1 MKILRK
7 NTDLNLVL
15 NHELDFQMN
24 LGWQENMEQFED
36 EVLNDI
42 INPIDNY
49 ETVRYIHKPDGI
61 DESDIWFYFY
71 FSNNGNYSKG
81 LDYSLV
87 GIEPKENAKMLRQ
100 STESFFRLEFYKT
113 PNLLDVNGNVTGY
126 TAPTRQNRKLIFTK
140 NLTLP
145 LGEKYFYTPL
155 QENIHVPVFHGSN
168 YTNKENMYLFWFQDE
183 SVLAETNLSG
193 TTTGNTF
200 FMTAKFFNAKDGLI
214 TDFYND
220 VYATS
225 REIKENE
232 DMYFQVDI
240 DKRDYSY
247 KIYKFNGTKG
257 IQVGTTTTPIKFY
270 ESGGGTIT
278 PPLSPTPT
286 PTTVNSVS
294 ISANSYQGTISSCD
308 ATADTPVFYSGT
320 LGDGTSLYIN
330 NGLVNFFDGDGD
342 WYKIGSS
349 NVGRISGLGV
359 ISQYQACITPTPTP
373 TPSATPYG
381 PAPSVFYWYKL
392 TRCDNNTIRYS
403 RDYIS
408 GTWSSGMRVYS
419 IDPNITYVIS
429 GSVATTES
437 DPSPN
442 DHLDITRSTI
452 TINGEEIGLNGCDY
466 VVPPVIRTQKIFA
479 YTLANGFPTFSELQQ
494 RCNQYPYQLQGGG
507 YTQYGALYVNE
518 TSITPPTTYTLWD
531 ANTGGQTFNGNG
543 KLYAILLPGQ
553 SKISYIATISTGGV
567 ISEWSSCS

>member
-61 DESDIWFYFY
+61 SESDIWFYFY
-71 FSNNGNYSKG
+71 FSNNGSYNKG

-87 GIEPKENAKMLRQ
+87 GIEPKENSKMLRQ

-113 PNLLDVNGNVTGY
+113 PNLLDSGGNVTGY

-155 QENIHVPVFHGSN
+155 QENIYVPVFHGSN

-183 SVLAETNLSG
+183 SVLVETNLSG

-220 VYATS
+220 VYSTS
-225 REIKENE
+225 HEIIENE

-257 IQVGTTTTPIKFY
+257 VQVGTTETPIKFY
-270 ESGGGTIT
+270 ESGGGTNIDPIT
-278 PPLSPTPT
+278 PTPTNTLTPTPTPTTGIELSPTPT
-286 PTTVNSVS
+286 PTPSTTPD
-294 ISANSYQGTISSCD
+294 GPP
-308 ATADTPVFYSGT
+308 TPVY
-320 LGDGTSLYIN
+320 
-330 NGLVNFFDGDGD
+330 
-342 WYKIGSS
+342 
-349 NVGRISGLGV
+349 
-359 ISQYQACITPTPTP
+359 
-373 TPSATPYG
+373 
-381 PAPSVFYWYKL
+381 YWYKL
-392 TRCDNNTIRYS
+392 TRCDNNSIRYS
-403 RDYIS
+403 SAYIS
-408 GTWSSGMRVYS
+408 GTFSSGMRVYS
-419 IDPNITYVIS
+419 VDPNITYVIS
-429 GSVATTES
+429 GSVATTET

-442 DHLDITRSTI
+442 DHLDITRSTV
-452 TINGEEIGLNGCDY
+452 TINGEEIGLIGCDY
-466 VVPPVIRTQKIFA
+466 VEPPFIRTQKIFA
-479 YTLANGFPTFSELQQ
+479 YSLANGYPTMNELQIQ
-494 RCNQYPYQLQGGG
+494 CTNYPYQLQGAG
-507 YTQYGALYVNE
+507 YTQFGPLYVNE
-518 TSITPPTTYTLWD
+518 TSITPPTTYTLWTQS
-531 ANTGGQTFNGNG
+531 TGGEPFNGNG

-553 SKISYIATISTGGV
+553 SRISYIATISQGGT
-567 ISEWSSCS
+567 ISDWASCS

>member
-49 ETVRYIHKPDGI
+49 ETVRYIHNPDGT

-71 FSNNGNYSKG
+71 FSKGGSYYQG

-113 PNLLDVNGNVTGY
+113 SNLLDVNGNVTGY

-200 FMTAKFFNAKDGLI
+200 FMTAKFFNAKDGVI

-220 VYATS
+220 VYSTS
-225 REIKENE
+225 HEIKENE

-257 IQVGTTTTPIKFY
+257 IEVGTTEKPIKFY
-270 ESGGGTIT
+270 ESGGGINIDPIT
-278 PPLSPTPT
+278 PTPTNTLTPTPT
-286 PTTVNSVS
+286 PTTGMALSPS
-294 ISANSYQGTISSCD
+294 
-308 ATADTPVFYSGT
+308 
-320 LGDGTSLYIN
+320 
-330 NGLVNFFDGDGD
+330 
-342 WYKIGSS
+342 
-349 NVGRISGLGV
+349 
-359 ISQYQACITPTPTP
+359 PTP
-373 TPSATPYG
+373 TPSATPAGAEVPTFSHFKLRPCEFQNQTGFLDGNYDVWSISVLSTAFNSG
-381 PAPSVFYWYKL
+381 DRVEGVAGYFYVVVGSQSASLGEPS
-392 TRCDNNTIRYS
+392 NTLYTVTS
-403 RDYIS
+403 
-408 GTWSSGMRVYS
+408 
-419 IDPNITYVIS
+419 
-429 GSVATTES
+429 ATV
-437 DPSPN
+437 
-442 DHLDITRSTI
+442 
-452 TINGEEIGLNGCDY
+452 TINGEIIKLVGCDY
-466 VVPPVIRTQKIFA
+466 VAPPHIRTQKIFA
-479 YTLANGFPTFSELQQ
+479 YTLPNGFPTSAQLTPY
-494 RCNQYPYQLQGGG
+494 CNQYPYQLQGAG
-507 YTQYGALYVNE
+507 YTQYGPLYVE
-518 TSITPPTTYTLWD
+518 EATITPPTTYTLW
-531 ANTGGQTFNGNG
+531 NQNQGGQTFDGNS

-553 SKISYIATISTGGV
+553 SKISYIATISQVGV
-567 ISEWSSCS
+567 ISDWASCS

>member
-1 MKILRK
+1 MKILRQ

-36 EVLNDI
+36 EVLDDI

-49 ETVRYIHKPDGI
+49 ETVRYIHNPDGTS
-61 DESDIWFYFY
+61 ESDIWFYFY
-71 FSNNGNYSKG
+71 FSNNGSYNNG

-113 PNLLDVNGNVTGY
+113 PNLLNVNGNVTGY

-183 SVLAETNLSG
+183 SVLDETNLSG

-200 FMTAKFFNAKDGLI
+200 FMTAKFFNAKDGII

-257 IQVGTTTTPIKFY
+257 AQVGTTATPIKFY
-270 ESGGGTIT
+270 ESGGGVDT
-278 PPLSPTPT
+278 PPSSPTPTMTLTPTPT
-286 PTTVNSVS
+286 PTTGMVLSPS
-294 ISANSYQGTISSCD
+294 
-308 ATADTPVFYSGT
+308 
-320 LGDGTSLYIN
+320 
-330 NGLVNFFDGDGD
+330 
-342 WYKIGSS
+342 
-349 NVGRISGLGV
+349 
-359 ISQYQACITPTPTP
+359 PTP
-373 TPSATPYG
+373 TPSATPDG
-381 PAPSVFYWYKL
+381 PPTPVSYWYKL
-392 TRCDNNTIRYS
+392 TRCDNNSIRYS
-403 RDYIS
+403 SPYDS

-419 IDPNITYVIS
+419 GDANITYVIS
-429 GSVATTES
+429 GSVATTEP

-442 DHLDITRSTI
+442 DHLDLTRSTV
-452 TINGEEIGLNGCDY
+452 TINGEEIGLIGCDY
-466 VVPPVIRTQKIFA
+466 VEPPYIRTQRIFA
-479 YTLANGFPTFSELQQ
+479 YSLNSSYPTISQLQPY
-494 RCNQYPYQLQGGG
+494 CNQYPYVLQGAG
-507 YTQYGALYVNE
+507 YTQYGPLYVNE
-518 TSITPPTTYTLWD
+518 TSITPSTTYTLWD
-531 ANTGGQTFNGNG
+531 ANTGGQTFDGNG

-553 SKISYIATISTGGV
+553 SKISYIATISAGGT
-567 ISEWSSCS
+567 ISDWSSCS

>member
-71 FSNNGNYSKG
+71 FSNNGSYNKG

-225 REIKENE
+225 HEIKENE

-257 IQVGTTTTPIKFY
+257 DQVGTTATPIKFY

-278 PPLSPTPT
+278 PPSSPTPTMTLTPTPT
-286 PTTVNSVS
+286 PT
-294 ISANSYQGTISSCD
+294 
-308 ATADTPVFYSGT
+308 
-320 LGDGTSLYIN
+320 
-330 NGLVNFFDGDGD
+330 
-342 WYKIGSS
+342 IGIALSPS
-349 NVGRISGLGV
+349 
-359 ISQYQACITPTPTP
+359 PTP
-373 TPSATPYG
+373 TPSATPASPESPTYSYFKLRPCQYQNQSG
-381 PAPSVFYWYKL
+381 YINGDYDVWSISVLSTAF
-392 TRCDNNTIRYS
+392 NNGERVE
-403 RDYIS
+403 
-408 GTWSSGMRVYS
+408 GSSGYF
-419 IDPNITYVIS
+419 YVIV
-429 GSVATTES
+429 GSQSASLGEPSNTLYTVTKATAYV
-437 DPSPN
+437 
-442 DHLDITRSTI
+442 
-452 TINGEEIGLNGCDY
+452 NGAQVQLYGCDY
-466 VVPPVIRTQKIFA
+466 TEPVHIRKQRLYV
-479 YTLANGFPTFSELQQ
+479 YTLPNGYPTSTELRQY
-494 RCNQYPYQLQGGG
+494 CNQYPYVLQGAG
-507 YTQYGALYVNE
+507 YTQYGPLYVE
-518 TSITPPTTYTLWD
+518 EATITPPTTYTLWTQ
-531 ANTGGQTFNGNG
+531 NQGGEGFNGNG
-543 KLYAILLPGQ
+543 KLYAILMPGQ
-553 SKISYIATISTGGV
+553 SKITYTATISQTGT
-567 ISEWSSCS
+567 ISEWAICPIQ

>member
-1 MKILRK
+1 MKILRQ

-61 DESDIWFYFY
+61 SESDIWFYFY

-113 PNLLDVNGNVTGY
+113 SNLLDVNGNVTGY

-257 IQVGTTTTPIKFY
+257 AQVGTTSSPIKFY

-286 PTTVNSVS
+286 MTLTPTP
-294 ISANSYQGTISSCD
+294 
-308 ATADTPVFYSGT
+308 TPT
-320 LGDGTSLYIN
+320 
-330 NGLVNFFDGDGD
+330 
-342 WYKIGSS
+342 
-349 NVGRISGLGV
+349 SGLELT
-359 ISQYQACITPTPTP
+359 QTPTP
-373 TPSATPYG
+373 TPSATPAGVEG
-381 PAPSVFYWYKL
+381 PVYRYYKL
-392 TRCDNNTIRYS
+392 RPCVYQNETGFLNGNYDVWSS
-403 RDYIS
+403 RTLS
-408 GTWSSGMRVYS
+408 GTFNTGERVE
-419 IDPNITYVIS
+419 
-429 GSVATTES
+429 GSVGYFYTVVGSQLESLGEPSATLFTVT
-437 DPSPN
+437 
-442 DHLDITRSTI
+442 HAKTL
-452 TINGEEIGLNGCDY
+452 INGVQEQLYGCDY
-466 VVPPVIRTQKIFA
+466 VAPPTIRTQRIYA
-479 YTLANGFPTFSELQQ
+479 YTLANGYPDSNTLNTLY
-494 RCNQYPYQLQGGG
+494 CNQYPYSLQGGG
-507 YTQYGALYVNE
+507 YTQYGPLYVDGP
-518 TSITPPTTYTLWD
+518 TITPPTSYTLYTQN
-531 ANTGGQTFNGNG
+531 AGGQTYNGNG
-543 KLYAILLPGQ
+543 KLHAILLPGQ
-553 SKISYIATISTGGV
+553 SKISYIATISAGGA
-567 ISEWSSCS
+567 ITDWSSCS

>member
-1 MKILRK
+1 MKILRQ

-36 EVLNDI
+36 EVLDDI

-49 ETVRYIHKPDGI
+49 ETVRYIHNPDGTS
-61 DESDIWFYFY
+61 ESDIWFYFY
-71 FSNNGNYSKG
+71 FSNNGSYSKG

-113 PNLLDVNGNVTGY
+113 PNLLNVNGNVTGY

-183 SVLAETNLSG
+183 SVLDETNLSG

-200 FMTAKFFNAKDGLI
+200 FMTAKFFNAKDGII

-257 IQVGTTTTPIKFY
+257 AQVGTTATPIKFY
-270 ESGGGTIT
+270 ESGGGVDT
-278 PPLSPTPT
+278 PPSSPTPTMTLTPTPT
-286 PTTVNSVS
+286 PTTGMVLSPS
-294 ISANSYQGTISSCD
+294 
-308 ATADTPVFYSGT
+308 
-320 LGDGTSLYIN
+320 
-330 NGLVNFFDGDGD
+330 
-342 WYKIGSS
+342 
-349 NVGRISGLGV
+349 
-359 ISQYQACITPTPTP
+359 PTP
-373 TPSATPYG
+373 TPSATPDG
-381 PAPSVFYWYKL
+381 PPTPVYYWYKL

-403 RDYIS
+403 SDYIS
-408 GTWSSGMRVYS
+408 GTFSSGMRVYS

-429 GSVATTES
+429 GSVATTET

-442 DHLDITRSTI
+442 DHLYITRSTT
-452 TINGEEIGLNGCDY
+452 TINYVEIGLNGCDY
-466 VVPPVIRTQKIFA
+466 VEPPYIRTQKIYA
-479 YTLANGFPTFSELQQ
+479 YTLNNNYPTSTQLQQ
-494 RCNQYPYQLQGGG
+494 YCNQYPYVLQGAG
-507 YTQYGALYVNE
+507 YTQYGPLYVNE
-518 TSITPPTTYTLWD
+518 TSITPSTTYTLWD
-531 ANTGGQTFNGNG
+531 ANTGGQTFDGNG

-553 SKISYIATISTGGV
+553 SKISYIATISAGGT
-567 ISEWSSCS
+567 ISDWSSCS

>member
-24 LGWQENMEQFED
+24 LGWQENMQQFED

-71 FSNNGNYSKG
+71 FLNNGSYSKG

-113 PNLLDVNGNVTGY
+113 PNKLDVNGNVTGY

-225 REIKENE
+225 HEIKENE

-257 IQVGTTTTPIKFY
+257 NQAGTTSIPIKFY

-278 PPLSPTPT
+278 PPITPTPTNTLTPTPTPTIGLELSPTPT
-286 PTTVNSVS
+286 PSTTPAGAVVPTYSYFKLRPCQFQNKPGYTNGDYDVWSTEVLSTAFNSGERVE
-294 ISANSYQGTISSCD
+294 
-308 ATADTPVFYSGT
+308 
-320 LGDGTSLYIN
+320 
-330 NGLVNFFDGDGD
+330 
-342 WYKIGSS
+342 GSS
-349 NVGRISGLGV
+349 G
-359 ISQYQACITPTPTP
+359 Y
-373 TPSATPYG
+373 
-381 PAPSVFYWYKL
+381 F
-392 TRCDNNTIRYS
+392 
-403 RDYIS
+403 
-408 GTWSSGMRVYS
+408 
-419 IDPNITYVIS
+419 YVIVDS
-429 GSVATTES
+429 QLASLGEPS
-437 DPSPN
+437 DT
-442 DHLDITRSTI
+442 LYTVTKAKVL
-452 TINGEEIGLNGCDY
+452 INGEQVQLYGCDY
-466 VVPPVIRTQKIFA
+466 VEPTHYRTQKIFA
-479 YTLANGFPTFSELQQ
+479 YTLPNGFPTFSQLQFY
-494 RCNQYPYQLQGGG
+494 CNKYPYELQGGG
-507 YTQYGALYVNE
+507 YTQIGPLYVE
-518 TSITPPTTYTLWD
+518 EAAITPPTTYTLWD
-531 ANTGGQTFNGNG
+531 ANIGGQAFNGNS

-553 SKISYIATISTGGV
+553 SKISYIATISQVGT
-567 ISEWSSCS
+567 ISNWASCS

>member
-1 MKILRK
+1 MKILRE

-49 ETVRYIHKPDGI
+49 ETVRYIHKPDGVN
-61 DESDIWFYFY
+61 ESDIWFYFY
-71 FSNNGNYSKG
+71 FSKGGSYYQG
-81 LDYSLV
+81 LDYSV
-87 GIEPKENAKMLRQ
+87 PQIGITPKENSKMLRQ

-113 PNLLDVNGNVTGY
+113 PNLLDSGGNVTGY

-155 QENIHVPVFHGSN
+155 QENIYVPVFHGSN

-183 SVLAETNLSG
+183 SVLVETNLSG

-220 VYATS
+220 VYSTS
-225 REIKENE
+225 HEIIENE

-257 IQVGTTTTPIKFY
+257 IQVGTTATPIKFY
-270 ESGGGTIT
+270 ESGGGTNIDPIT
-278 PPLSPTPT
+278 PTPTNTLTPTPTPTTGIELSPTPT
-286 PTTVNSVS
+286 PTPST
-294 ISANSYQGTISSCD
+294 
-308 ATADTPVFYSGT
+308 TP
-320 LGDGTSLYIN
+320 DG
-330 NGLVNFFDGDGD
+330 
-342 WYKIGSS
+342 
-349 NVGRISGLGV
+349 
-359 ISQYQACITPTPTP
+359 P
-373 TPSATPYG
+373 
-381 PAPSVFYWYKL
+381 PAPVYYWYKL
-392 TRCDNNTIRYS
+392 TRCDNNSIRYS
-403 RDYIS
+403 SAYIS
-408 GTWSSGMRVYS
+408 GTFSSGMRVYS
-419 IDPNITYVIS
+419 VDPNITYVIS
-429 GSVATTES
+429 GSVATTET

-442 DHLDITRSTI
+442 DHLDITRSTV
-452 TINGEEIGLNGCDY
+452 TINGEEIGLIGCDY
-466 VVPPVIRTQKIFA
+466 VEPPFIRTQKIFA
-479 YTLANGFPTFSELQQ
+479 YSLANGYPTMNELQIQ
-494 RCNQYPYQLQGGG
+494 CTNYPYQLQGAG
-507 YTQYGALYVNE
+507 YTQFGPLYVNE
-518 TSITPPTTYTLWD
+518 TSITPPTTYTLWTQS
-531 ANTGGQTFNGNG
+531 TGGEPFNGNG

-553 SKISYIATISTGGV
+553 SKISYIATISEGGT
-567 ISEWSSCS
+567 ISDWSSCS

>member
-1 MKILRK
+1 MKILRQ

-61 DESDIWFYFY
+61 NESDIWFYFY
-71 FSNNGNYSKG
+71 FSNNGSYSKG

-113 PNLLDVNGNVTGY
+113 PNLLNVNGNVTGY

-183 SVLAETNLSG
+183 SVLDETNLSG

-200 FMTAKFFNAKDGLI
+200 FMTAKFFNAKDGII

-257 IQVGTTTTPIKFY
+257 AQVGTTSSPLKFY
-270 ESGGGTIT
+270 ESGGGTST
-278 PPLSPTPT
+278 PPLSPSPTITLTPT
-286 PTTVNSVS
+286 PT
-294 ISANSYQGTISSCD
+294 IGTGL
-308 ATADTPVFYSGT
+308 TQTP
-320 LGDGTSLYIN
+320 
-330 NGLVNFFDGDGD
+330 
-342 WYKIGSS
+342 
-349 NVGRISGLGV
+349 
-359 ISQYQACITPTPTP
+359 TPTPTP
-373 TPSATPYG
+373 TPSATPAG

-392 TRCDNNTIRYS
+392 TRCDDNSIRYS
-403 RDYIS
+403 RDYVS

-419 IDPNITYVIS
+419 IDPSITYVIS
-429 GSVATTES
+429 GSVATTET

-442 DHLDITRSTI
+442 NHLYITRSTT
-452 TINGEEIGLNGCDY
+452 TINYVEIGLNGCDY
-466 VVPPVIRTQKIFA
+466 VEPPYIRTQKIYA
-479 YTLANGFPTFSELQQ
+479 YSLANGYPTALQLQ
-494 RCNQYPYQLQGGG
+494 AYCNQYPYLLQGAG
-507 YTQYGALYVNE
+507 YTQYGPLYVDE
-518 TSITPPTTYTLWD
+518 TTITPSTTYTLWTS
-531 ANTGGQTFNGNG
+531 NTGGQVFDGNG
-543 KLYAILLPGQ
+543 KLYAILLSGQ
-553 SKISYIATISTGGV
+553 SKISYIVSISSTGTISNWT
-567 ISEWSSCS
+567 SCS

>member
-1 MKILRK
+1 MKILRE

-61 DESDIWFYFY
+61 SESDIWFYFY
-71 FSNNGNYSKG
+71 FSNNGSYNNG

-113 PNLLDVNGNVTGY
+113 PNLLDSGGNVTGY

-200 FMTAKFFNAKDGLI
+200 FMTAKFFNAKDGII

-220 VYATS
+220 VYSTS
-225 REIKENE
+225 HEINENE

-247 KIYKFNGTKG
+247 KIFKFNGTKG
-257 IQVGTTTTPIKFY
+257 NQVGTTSSPIKFY
-270 ESGGGTIT
+270 ESGGGTST
-278 PPLSPTPT
+278 PPSSPTPTMTLTPTPT
-286 PTTVNSVS
+286 PTT
-294 ISANSYQGTISSCD
+294 
-308 ATADTPVFYSGT
+308 
-320 LGDGTSLYIN
+320 
-330 NGLVNFFDGDGD
+330 GLAL
-342 WYKIGSS
+342 SPS
-349 NVGRISGLGV
+349 
-359 ISQYQACITPTPTP
+359 PTP
-373 TPSATPYG
+373 TPSATPDG
-381 PAPSVFYWYKL
+381 PPTPVYYWYKL

-403 RDYIS
+403 SAYVS

-419 IDPNITYVIS
+419 GDANITYVIS
-429 GSVATTES
+429 GSVATTEP

-442 DHLDITRSTI
+442 DHLDLSRSTV
-452 TINGEEIGLNGCDY
+452 TINGEEIGLIGCDY
-466 VVPPVIRTQKIFA
+466 VAPPTIRTQRIYA
-479 YTLANGFPTFSELQQ
+479 YSLANGFPTFSELQQ

-507 YTQYGALYVNE
+507 YTQFGALYVNE
-518 TSITPPTTYTLWD
+518 TSITPPTTYTLWTS
-531 ANTGGQTFNGNG
+531 NTGGEPFNGNG

-553 SKISYIATISTGGV
+553 SKISYIATISIGGT
-567 ISEWSSCS
+567 ISDWSSCS